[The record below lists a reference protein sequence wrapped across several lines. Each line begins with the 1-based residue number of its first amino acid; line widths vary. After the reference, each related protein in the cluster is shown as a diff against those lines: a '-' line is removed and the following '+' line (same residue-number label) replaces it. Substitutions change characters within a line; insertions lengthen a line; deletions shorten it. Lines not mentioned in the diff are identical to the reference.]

1 MHKTVGRV
9 GWALLLAMIAV
20 ALLAPVLA
28 PYDPYASVGGTFLP
42 PSREHLLG
50 TNDIGQ
56 DIFSELL
63 YGTRTSLA
71 VGACSAAISMA
82 LGTAVGM
89 TAGWFGGAADRILMK
104 LTAFFM
110 TIPYLPA
117 IIILS
122 AFTKPGPWTTS
133 VILGVMSWSGTARV
147 VRSET
152 MAIRQ
157 KEYIRTIA
165 AMGAGSW
172 YLLRCHVFRELLPL
186 LFYRAAARVKAGI
199 LSESSLSFLGL
210 GSTVQKSWGA
220 MLYYAQ
226 AKNALL
232 TDAWLWW
239 VLPPGLCIALLSC
252 ALVMISYGAE
262 GKLDRRLEVRHG

>member
-1 MHKTVGRV
+1 MTTPCFESLKLNRKQ
-9 GWALLLAMIAV
+9 MIM
-20 ALLAPVLA
+20 LPVIVL
-28 PYDPYASVGGTFLP
+28 V
-42 PSREHLLG
+42 
-50 TNDIGQ
+50 
-56 DIFSELL
+56 
-63 YGTRTSLA
+63 
-71 VGACSAAISMA
+71 
-82 LGTAVGM
+82 
-89 TAGWFGGAADRILMK
+89 
-104 LTAFFM
+104 TAFLWLVPTSFYGIDGL
-110 TIPYLPA
+110 TIVEQRTIALF
-117 IIILS
+117 
-122 AFTKPGPWTTS
+122 AFAALMWMFEVIPTWTTS
-133 VILGVMSWSGTARV
+133 VILGVLSWSGTARV

-172 YLLRCHVFRELLPL
+172 YLLRSHVFRELLPL

-252 ALVMISYGAE
+252 ALVMISYSAE